1 MRERQKEI
9 DAAFDRV
16 AAQIGFVVT
25 TTLPVRVEVAEE
37 GAVKKISFDGEAL
50 RGTIFEKELS
60 GFLQEFAQKPFSG
73 VPAGTYRF
81 YLIWYDALNLKL
93 RFDCCESAH
102 VLQGLLGSLL
112 SQQGGISA
120 SSLVRPEVKEPAHW
134 FDPGM
139 AIAIEDALVIL
150 AIDEVYPE
158 LRLAERIS
166 AGRLAVSQMVL
177 PPCTHTEQAP
187 ISLVNSFGG
196 KEPDLLGKF
205 EPCWASSAAKPQ
217 SQGPVRP
224 APPASIRPLHRPGK
238 SLKLLIQ
245 ARVPHLFA

>member
-37 GAVKKISFDGEAL
+37 GIVKKCFFDAEAL

-60 GFLQEFAQKPFSG
+60 GFLQEFTQKPFSG

-93 RFDCCESAH
+93 RVDWMEMAPY
-102 VLQGLLGSLL
+102 LQGLLGSIV
-112 SQQGGISA
+112 SQQGAIS
-120 SSLVRPEVKEPAHW
+120 W
-134 FDPGM
+134 FDPTVAM
-139 AIAIEDALVIL
+139 PVEEALVIL

-166 AGRLAVSQMVL
+166 AGRLAISRGWVGVREM
-177 PPCTHTEQAP
+177 AP
-187 ISLVNSFGG
+187 FPVNFSERLLRSEPGWHHAEMAPFPGYFSERFGS
-196 KEPDLLGKF
+196 KESDLLAKVRAMLGK
-205 EPCWASSAAKPQ
+205 
-217 SQGPVRP
+217 
-224 APPASIRPLHRPGK
+224 
-238 SLKLLIQ
+238 
-245 ARVPHLFA
+245 

>member
-37 GAVKKISFDGEAL
+37 GAVKKVSFDGDAL

-60 GFLQEFAQKPFSG
+60 GFLQGFAQKPFSG

-93 RFDCCESAH
+93 RFDCCESVH
-102 VLQGLLGSLL
+102 ILQGLLGSLA

-120 SSLVRPEVKEPAHW
+120 SPLVRPEVREPAQW
-134 FDPGM
+134 FDPGV

-158 LRLAERIS
+158 LHLAERIS
-166 AGRLAVSQMVL
+166 AGRLAIL
-177 PPCTHTEQAP
+177 RFPWGAGPHTEMVPFPVYFSDAISRFRSEPAWHHAEMAP
-187 ISLVNSFGG
+187 FPVNFSERFGS
-196 KEPDLLGKF
+196 KEPDLLAKLRALLGK
-205 EPCWASSAAKPQ
+205 Q
-217 SQGPVRP
+217 SG
-224 APPASIRPLHRPGK
+224 
-238 SLKLLIQ
+238 
-245 ARVPHLFA
+245 